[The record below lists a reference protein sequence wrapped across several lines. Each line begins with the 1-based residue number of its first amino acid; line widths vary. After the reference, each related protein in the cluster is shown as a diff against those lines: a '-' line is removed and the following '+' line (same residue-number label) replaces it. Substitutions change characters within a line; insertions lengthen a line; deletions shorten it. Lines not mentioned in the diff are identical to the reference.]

1 MTGFSLKF
9 QGFGEDNWEMKCAW
23 MELWVLLA
31 ITVNHEM
38 VMTLDPRLLCKLSGL
53 RDMSDL
59 LTFSSM
65 LNV

>member
-1 MTGFSLKF
+1 M
-9 QGFGEDNWEMKCAW
+9 
-23 MELWVLLA
+23 LLA

-38 VMTLDPRLLCKLSGL
+38 VMTRLFCKLSGL